1 MEHAMTL
8 PDKSLIAA
16 RFAAAAPHYN
26 RHAEAQRQIH
36 AELAALLAAH
46 APSSARKVLEIG
58 CGTGLF
64 SRILAAQFPQAQ
76 LVLNDLHPD
85 CTAAPSGFQTAFA
98 ANGFMPEYR
107 FGDAEHTDFGSG
119 YDAVCSASALQWL
132 ADPAAFLTR
141 AAAMLVSDGLL
152 VFNTFTPA
160 NLHQIRALTNQGLDY
175 PEAAQWQAWLARDY
189 EILSLHSETITLS
202 FDTPRQVLRHLQ
214 ATGVTATGSG
224 FAWTKQR
231 LADFDTAYRARYTH
245 SDGRVVLDYTPLFVA
260 ARKK

>member
-1 MEHAMTL
+1 MTL

-36 AELAALLAAH
+36 AELAARLAAH

-98 ANGFMPEYR
+98 EYR

-141 AAAMLVSDGLL
+141 TAAMLVSDGLL
-152 VFNTFTPA
+152 VFNTFTPD
-160 NLHQIRALTNQGLDY
+160 NLHQIRVLTGRGLHY
-175 PEAAQWQAWLARDY
+175 PTAEQWQHWLAADY
-189 EILSLHSETITLS
+189 HVLEQYSRTLTLT
-202 FDTPRQVLRHLQ
+202 FNTPRDVLHHLRH
-214 ATGVTATGSG
+214 TGVTASADG
-224 FAWTKQR
+224 FVWSKQR
-231 LADFDTAYRARYTH
+231 LAEFDTEYRRRYTLPN
-245 SDGRVVLDYTPLFVA
+245 GRMGLDYTPLFVVA
-260 ARKK
+260 KKK

>member
-46 APSSARKVLEIG
+46 ALSPARKVLEIG

-64 SRILAAQFPQAQ
+64 SRILAAQFPQAK

-98 ANGFMPEYR
+98 EYR

-141 AAAMLVSDGLL
+141 TAAMLVSDGLL
-152 VFNTFTPA
+152 VFNTFTPD
-160 NLHQIRALTNQGLDY
+160 NLHQIRALIGQGLDY
-175 PEAAQWQAWLARDY
+175 PAAAQWQTWLARDY
-189 EILSLHSETITLS
+189 DILSLHSQTITLS

-231 LADFDTAYRARYTH
+231 LAEFDTAYRARYTL
-245 SDGRVVLDYTPLFVA
+245 SNGRVGLDYTSLFVV